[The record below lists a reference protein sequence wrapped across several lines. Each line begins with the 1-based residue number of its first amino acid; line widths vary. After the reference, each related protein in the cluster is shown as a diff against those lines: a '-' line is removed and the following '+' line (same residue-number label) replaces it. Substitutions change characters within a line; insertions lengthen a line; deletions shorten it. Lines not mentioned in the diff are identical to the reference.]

1 MLKHRIE
8 MYIPMNTPEQ
18 GKVMDEVFYKFCK
31 WFGGATVN
39 PVVGGWVD
47 PKGTL
52 IKDKIGIIHSF
63 VEKADL
69 KTEQKLKKLA
79 LNVRDQLG
87 KDCILL
93 VLDGNAEF
101 Y

>member
-8 MYIPMNTPEQ
+8 IYIPMNTPEQ
-18 GKVMDEVFYKFCK
+18 SKVMDEVFYKFCK
-31 WFGGATVN
+31 WFGSAIVN

-47 PKGTL
+47 PKGQL
-52 IKDKIGIIHSF
+52 IKDKIGIIHSY

-79 LNVRDQLG
+79 VKVRDELG
-87 KDCILL
+87 EDCILL
-93 VLDGNAEF
+93 DLDGTVEF

>member
-1 MLKHRIE
+1 MLKHRVEI
-8 MYIPMNTPEQ
+8 YIPMNTSEQ
-18 GKVMDEVFYKFCK
+18 SKVMDEVFYEFCK

-47 PKGTL
+47 SKGTL
-52 IKDKIGIIHSF
+52 VKDKIGIIHSF
-63 VEKADL
+63 VEKVDL
-69 KTEQKLKKLA
+69 ETKQKLKKLA

-87 KDCILL
+87 EDCILL